1 MIKPEVKFYDL
12 DILSKQI
19 KFRKWIAKD
28 RRLFKE
34 QVSSANNDSL
44 KIGKITINNLLIN
57 CLDTK
62 YPLSIDEIRY
72 ILIKIRENSISDE
85 VEFNTKCDICGNIET
100 HKVKI
105 SDLVSISYNPIK
117 EIIIDDINIKL
128 GEIKNIDF
136 YNTKILD
143 STNPILT
150 DLILRIESINNEIDF
165 SYDDLVDYFDNLET
179 DILDKIL
186 EIYNKHRFKLDIK
199 FSFKCK
205 KCLAQNNQEYTDLPD
220 FFPTK
225 WLEA

>member
-44 KIGKITINNLLIN
+44 KIGKITINNL
-57 CLDTK
+57 
-62 YPLSIDEIRY
+62 Y

-85 VEFNTKCDICGNIET
+85 VEFNTKCDICENIET

-105 SDLVSISYNPIK
+105 SDLVNISYKPIQ
-117 EIIIDDINIKL
+117 EIVIDCINIKL

-136 YNTKILD
+136 YNSKILD
-143 STNPILT
+143 SNNPVLT
-150 DLILRIESINNEIDF
+150 DLILRVESINDEIDF

-179 DILDKIL
+179 DTLDKIL

-199 FSFKCK
+199 YSFKCK

>member
-72 ILIKIRENSISDE
+72 ILIK
-85 VEFNTKCDICGNIET
+85 K
-100 HKVKI
+100 
-105 SDLVSISYNPIK
+105 
-117 EIIIDDINIKL
+117 
-128 GEIKNIDF
+128 
-136 YNTKILD
+136 
-143 STNPILT
+143 
-150 DLILRIESINNEIDF
+150 
-165 SYDDLVDYFDNLET
+165 
-179 DILDKIL
+179 
-186 EIYNKHRFKLDIK
+186 
-199 FSFKCK
+199 
-205 KCLAQNNQEYTDLPD
+205 
-220 FFPTK
+220 
-225 WLEA
+225 